1 MCVLGKTELNDFLL
15 LVALTVFL
23 VINYSQNDIAIN
35 SLFTTHGG
43 FHWRGIILWKLISLV
58 CMIHFSYQRK
68 SGVSSLS
75 H

>member
-1 MCVLGKTELNDFLL
+1 MYVLGKTELNYFLL

-23 VINYSQNDIAIN
+23 VINYSQNNIAIN

-43 FHWRGIILWKLISLV
+43 FHWRGILLWKFISLV
-58 CMIHFSYQRK
+58 CMFHYSYQSK
-68 SGVSSLS
+68 SGVPSFS